1 MVKLITK
8 GGEETKVSLTVG
20 SFWTIVFLIAVVIGS
35 FFTLNA
41 KVSKIDEKLDI
52 QQYKH
57 DRAMDSLKND
67 KFFVKMNKFLEKNG
81 IED

>member
-1 MVKLITK
+1 MVKLISK
-8 GGEETKVSLTVG
+8 NGEETKVSLTVG
-20 SFWTIVFLIAVVIGS
+20 SFWTILFLIAVVIGS

-52 QQYKH
+52 QQYRH
-57 DRAMDSLKND
+57 DRAMDSLKNNE
-67 KFFVKMNKFLEKNG
+67 FQVKMNKFFKKNG